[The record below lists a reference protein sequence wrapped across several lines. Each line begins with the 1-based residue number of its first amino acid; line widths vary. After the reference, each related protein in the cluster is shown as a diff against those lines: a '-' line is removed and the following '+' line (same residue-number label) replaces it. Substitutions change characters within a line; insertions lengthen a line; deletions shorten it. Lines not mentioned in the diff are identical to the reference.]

1 MLRNSLFNVVIA
13 ILLMLV
19 VVFTVREAAAT
30 TSILSKGDSTKATE
44 TLTCLSL
51 PSRYSIRTEYVKEA
65 GMWIIRTEDG
75 PTGVDGG
82 FTSLLSDYR
91 TCSR

>member
-1 MLRNSLFNVVIA
+1 MLRNHWFNVLVAILVVTVIA
-13 ILLMLV
+13 LTI
-19 VVFTVREAAAT
+19 REASAT
-30 TSILSKGDSTKATE
+30 TSILTKDNSTKGTE

-51 PSRYSIRTEYVKEA
+51 PSRYSLRTEYVKEA
-65 GMWIIRTEDG
+65 DMWMIRTEDG

-82 FTSLLSDYR
+82 FTILVSDYR

>member
-1 MLRNSLFNVVIA
+1 MLRNRLFNVVIA
-13 ILLMLV
+13 ILV
-19 VVFTVREAAAT
+19 VTVIALTVREAAAT
-30 TSILSKGDSTKATE
+30 TSMISKNDSTQGTE
-44 TLTCLSL
+44 TLTCFSL

-65 GMWIIRTEDG
+65 DTWIIRTEDG

>member
-1 MLRNSLFNVVIA
+1 MLRNHLFNVVIA
-13 ILLMLV
+13 ISLVIV

-30 TSILSKGDSTKATE
+30 ASIMSKSNSAKGTE
-44 TLTCLSL
+44 TLSCLSL

-65 GMWIIRTEDG
+65 DMWIIRTEDG

-82 FTSLLSDYR
+82 FMDLVSDYR
-91 TCSR
+91 TCTR